1 MIGVGYMEES
11 ILNAA
16 LEADLKNKLKSFY
29 QTHQE
34 ECDKQYADAMNKNEF
49 NIYEEIEDVHLINF
63 LFIKTEVV
71 ILTAN
76 TFEKNILHLNA
87 VREKDQK
94 IYHYIIDSCNNPRR
108 PLDINVYFFEM
119 GDFHVLHMEAKQTG
133 SYSMG
138 GSADLVRY
146 ILSNEYCFP
155 SVVISYGIC
164 FGNDYINQEVGDTII
179 VDKLYPYFMSA
190 KVDEKFFLVKDN
202 NIFNID
208 TQLETRIQHLIG
220 QRELSEDNR
229 VFYGHMVTGEAV
241 ISNALMKDIFI
252 KAATNQ
258 HVLGGEMEG
267 YGLFK
272 ECQGFECL
280 IPCMVV
286 KSICDWGAY
295 KNFDDGEARNINLKD
310 KLQAYAAHQAYKV
323 LEILLNKDSRMFRSS
338 IYEQVKQLIDKPDIR
353 DGEIIT
359 FLLLKTMLKE
369 KVITPKKYGNIDSI
383 CKVILEGLVQ
393 EKKVM
398 HIKEK
403 VYKIGEK

>member
-1 MIGVGYMEES
+1 MGENVLDVTLETDVKKRLME
-11 ILNAA
+11 
-16 LEADLKNKLKSFY
+16 FY

-34 ECDKQYADAMNKNEF
+34 ECDKQYADAMDKNKF
-49 NIYEEIEDVHLINF
+49 NIYEEIEDDYLKKLLF
-63 LFIKTEVV
+63 LKTEVV

-76 TFEKNILHLNA
+76 TFEKDVLHLNA
-87 VREKDQK
+87 VRTKSQK
-94 IYHYIIDSCNNPRR
+94 IYHYVINSANNPRR
-108 PLDINVYFFEM
+108 PLDINIYFFEM
-119 GDFHVLHMEAKQTG
+119 EDFHILHMEAKQTG

-164 FGNDYINQEVGDTII
+164 FGNDCFNQEIGDTII

-208 TQLETRIQHLIG
+208 TQLETRLQHLIG
-220 QRELSEDNR
+220 QRKLSESNR

-241 ISNALMKDIFI
+241 ISNAVMKDIFI

-258 HVLGGEMEG
+258 QVLGGEMEG

-280 IPCMVV
+280 IPCMIV

-295 KNFDDGEARNINLKD
+295 KNLDDDEVRNIKLKD
-310 KLQAYAAHQAYKV
+310 KLQAYAANQAYKV
-323 LEILLNKDSRMFRSS
+323 LAVLLEKDSRMFGVS
-338 IYEQVKQLIDKPDIR
+338 IYEQVKQLVYKPDIR

-359 FLLLKTMLKE
+359 LLLLKTLLKE
-369 KVITPKKYGNIDSI
+369 KISTPKKIGNVDSI

-393 EKKVM
+393 EKIII

-403 VYKIGEK
+403 IYQLGER